1 MLLQLASAVWKE
13 PAMTRAAV
21 VVCAALLIVVTS
33 AGPGGA
39 VGAFGPRATVI
50 DLNCG
55 TNLQSRAVLGGDGIV
70 RGWAVA
76 EGPGCSDQI
85 WFFQGAG
92 QSWARV
98 RSPYQGRLLDA
109 GYDGTGAYLLYQAA
123 DGIRITKRSAGG
135 TFTTGR
141 LLSAA
146 TTAFSAGAV
155 TATGGTWWAVW
166 GEPTGVNQYGDQV
179 FSLFQAKTYGT
190 DQTRQQ
196 ITFLNGTG
204 ESESDSN
211 AALAL
216 RPGGGAVL
224 AWQRDQTEF
233 PVSSHI
239 RIATS
244 LDGRWTSRV
253 FASLGDLN
261 QTPDLVTDAKHTYV
275 VWLRG
280 NDRIVEADNTSGVFR
295 SHTFATPGGV
305 PSVAVSLGRVFV
317 VWSTLYS
324 FTTTASVFVA
334 ERRGGSWTGL
344 RLSRSTPSHEFAA
357 GVTARDGKATVR
369 FLGSGPNG
377 REILYA
383 RTQV

>member
-1 MLLQLASAVWKE
+1 MVTWLARVVWKE
-13 PAMTRAAV
+13 PIMRRAAV
-21 VVCAALLIVVTS
+21 TVLTALLVVTA
-33 AGPGGA
+33 AGPVGA

-55 TNLQSRAVLGGDGIV
+55 TFLLSRAVLGGDGTV

-92 QSWARV
+92 QSWTRAP
-98 RSPYQGRLLDA
+98 SPYHGRLLDA

-123 DGIRITKRSAGG
+123 DGVRITKRSAGG
-135 TFTTGR
+135 TFTPGR
-141 LLSAA
+141 LLAA
-146 TTAFSAGAV
+146 TTSPSEGAV
-155 TATGGTWWAVW
+155 MATGGTWWAVW
-166 GEPTGVNQYGDQV
+166 TEPTGANAYGDPLD
-179 FSLFQAKTYGT
+179 SLFQAKTYGT
-190 DQTRQQ
+190 DQPRQQ
-196 ITFLNGTG
+196 ITFMGGTG
-204 ESESDSN
+204 EDDRN
-211 AALAL
+211 PALAR

-224 AWQRDQTEF
+224 AWTREQTEF

-244 LDGRWTSRV
+244 LDGHWTSRA
-253 FASLGDLN
+253 FATAGGFN
-261 QTPDLVTDAKHTYV
+261 QTPALATDATHTYV
-275 VWLRG
+275 TWLRG

-295 SHTFATPGGV
+295 SHTFNTPGGG

-317 VWSTLYS
+317 VWSTPYS
-324 FTTTASVFVA
+324 STTLAHVFVA

-344 RLSRSTPSHEFAA
+344 HLPRSTPSHEFAA
-357 GVTARDGKATVR
+357 GVTARGGKATVR
-369 FLGSGPNG
+369 FLGRGPDG